1 MKLLAEFKILLID
14 SGGRRMEGGSAE
26 NPQTAPRLLHS
37 KVPLRESSCGST
49 SHYSLLPGTSTVAAG
64 KGQRILLP
72 PEPVNGRAEDPTVT
86 RTREWKRGGCKQW
99 R

>member
-1 MKLLAEFKILLID
+1 MQLLAEFKILLID

-49 SHYSLLPGTSTVAAG
+49 SHHSLLPRTSTVAAG
-64 KGQRILLP
+64 KGRGSYCHQNPGIEAWWLQ
-72 PEPVNGRAEDPTVT
+72 TV
-86 RTREWKRGGCKQW
+86 EMSQ
-99 R
+99 